1 MADSPLAYWRLGET
15 SGTVAA
21 DQRGTRNGT
30 YANSPA
36 LGQPGALFNDPARS
50 AGFNGTS
57 QYVQAPA
64 DAALNSPARFSVE
77 VWARPTGGVG
87 TYHGVV
93 TSRVYPLGWVLYLGT
108 DSSWEFWV
116 NSGSGMV
123 SIYSNPA
130 ALNTW
135 HHLVGTYDG
144 TTVSL
149 YDNGVL
155 AASAPSTGYAGQT
168 GNQLQIAQSEA
179 GDNLYFPGQ
188 LEEAAVYGTALS
200 ATQVQRH
207 YSVGTTGH

>member
-1 MADSPLAYWRLGET
+1 
-15 SGTVAA
+15 
-21 DQRGTRNGT
+21 
-30 YANSPA
+30 
-36 LGQPGALFNDPARS
+36 
-50 AGFNGTS
+50 
-57 QYVQAPA
+57 
-64 DAALNSPARFSVE
+64 
-77 VWARPTGGVG
+77 
-87 TYHGVV
+87 
-93 TSRVYPLGWVLYLGT
+93 VLYLGT

>member
-1 MADSPLAYWRLGET
+1 MADAPLAYWRLSET
-15 SGTVAA
+15 SGSIAT
-21 DQRGTRNGT
+21 DQLGTRNGT
-30 YANSPA
+30 YVNSPA

-50 AGFNGTS
+50 VAFNGTN
-57 QYVQAPA
+57 QYVQASS
-64 DAALNSPARFSVE
+64 DAALNTAQFSVE

-116 NSGSGMV
+116 NSGGGMV
-123 SIYSNPA
+123 SVYSNPA
-130 ALNTW
+130 TMNTW

-144 TTVSL
+144 QTVSL

-155 AASAPSTGYAGQT
+155 AASAPASGYAGQS
-168 GNQLQIAQSEA
+168 GSPLQIARSEPA
-179 GDNLYFPGQ
+179 DSLYFPGN
-188 LEEAAVYGTALS
+188 LEEAAVYGAALS
-200 ATQVQRH
+200 AAKVQHH

>member
-1 MADSPLAYWRLGET
+1 MADTPLAYWRLGEA

-21 DQRGTRNGT
+21 DQRATRNGT
-30 YANSPA
+30 YAGSPA
-36 LGQPGALFNDPARS
+36 LGQPGALFNDPATS
-50 AGFNGTS
+50 VGLNGTS

-64 DAALNSPARFSVE
+64 DAALNSPVQFSVE
-77 VWARPTGGVG
+77 VWAKPTGGVG

-93 TSRVYPLGWVLYLGT
+93 TSRVYPQGWVLYLGT

-116 NSGSGMV
+116 NSGSGMA

-130 ALNTW
+130 TLNSW

-155 AASAPSTGYAGQT
+155 AASAPSTTYAGQT
-168 GNQLQIAQSEA
+168 GNALQIARSEP

-188 LEEAAVYGTALS
+188 LEEAAVYGAALS
-200 ATQVQRH
+200 AAQVQHH